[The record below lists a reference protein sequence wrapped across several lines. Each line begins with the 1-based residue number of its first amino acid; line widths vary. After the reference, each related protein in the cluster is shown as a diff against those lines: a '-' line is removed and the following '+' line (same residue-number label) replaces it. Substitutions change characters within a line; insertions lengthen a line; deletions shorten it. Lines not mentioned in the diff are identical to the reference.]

1 MSAWRACY
9 PRQKVH
15 FDMTLREIVVVD
27 YGMGNLRSVKQALL
41 HVAPSNTRISV
52 SENPEQ
58 IIDADAIVFPGQ
70 GAAKACM
77 AALNN
82 IEGLKDAV
90 INAAQNKPFLGIC
103 MGMQVLM
110 THSAENGGVDCLKL
124 FDGEVLPFADQPNWK
139 PEHKIPQMGW
149 NQIMQQQSHPL
160 WHGISNNSRFY
171 FVHSYF
177 VKPANDA
184 ISTGKTEFGLN
195 YTSAIAQGKVFAI
208 QAHPEK
214 SADAGL
220 QLLRNFCAW
229 NGA

>member
-1 MSAWRACY
+1 MS
-9 PRQKVH
+9 
-15 FDMTLREIVVVD
+15 DLREIVVVD

-41 HVAPSNTRISV
+41 HVAPSHCRVSV
-52 SENPEQ
+52 TENSEQ
-58 IIDADAIVFPGQ
+58 ILNADAVVFPGQ

-77 AALNN
+77 TALNN
-82 IEGLKDAV
+82 IEGLHEAV
-90 INAAQNKPFLGIC
+90 MASARQKPFLGIC

-110 THSAENGGVDCLKL
+110 SHSAENGGVDCLNL
-124 FDGEVLPFADQPNWK
+124 FEGRVSAFADQPNWK

-149 NQIMQQQSHPL
+149 NQITHTQSHPL
-160 WHGISNNSRFY
+160 WHDIPNDSRFY

-177 VKPANDA
+177 VTPKESRLTAGTTD
-184 ISTGKTEFGLN
+184 FGLT
-195 YTSAIAQGKVFAI
+195 YTSAIAQANLFAI

-229 NGA
+229 NGE

>member
-1 MSAWRACY
+1 MS
-9 PRQKVH
+9 
-15 FDMTLREIVVVD
+15 LREIVVVD

-41 HVAPSNTRISV
+41 HVAPANTHISV
-52 SENPEQ
+52 SENPTQ
-58 IIDADAIVFPGQ
+58 IANADAIVFPGQ

-77 AALNN
+77 NALNN
-82 IEGLKDAV
+82 IEGLRESV
-90 INAAQNKPFLGIC
+90 LTAAQQKPFLGIC

-110 THSAENGGVDCLKL
+110 SHSAENGGVPCLDLLKG
-124 FDGEVLPFADQPNWK
+124 DVLAFADQLNWN
-139 PEHKIPQMGW
+139 PAHKIPQMGW
-149 NQIMQQQSHPL
+149 NQIAQTLQHPL
-160 WHGISNNSRFY
+160 WQNIENKSRFY

-177 VKPANDA
+177 VKPTDES
-184 ISTGKTEFGLN
+184 ITTGSTEFGLN

-229 NGA
+229 NGQL

>member
-1 MSAWRACY
+1 MA
-9 PRQKVH
+9 
-15 FDMTLREIVVVD
+15 LREIVVVD

-41 HVAPSNTRISV
+41 HVAPANTRISV

-58 IIDADAIVFPGQ
+58 IAHADAVVFPGQ

-77 AALNN
+77 KALNN
-82 IEGLKDAV
+82 IEGLKESVLA
-90 INAAQNKPFLGIC
+90 AAQAKPFLGIC

-110 THSAENGGVDCLKL
+110 SRSAENGGVACLDL
-124 FDGEVLPFADQPNWK
+124 FKGDVSAFANQANWK

-149 NQIMQQQSHPL
+149 NQVKQTQTHPL
-160 WHGISNNSRFY
+160 WHNIEDASRFY

-177 VKPANDA
+177 ITPENKALVAGETD
-184 ISTGKTEFGLN
+184 FGLN
-195 YTSAIAQGKVFAI
+195 YCSAIAQGKVFAI

-229 NGA
+229 NGE

>member
-1 MSAWRACY
+1 MS
-9 PRQKVH
+9 
-15 FDMTLREIVVVD
+15 LREIVVVD

-41 HVAPSNTRISV
+41 KVAPANTRIRV
-52 SENPEQ
+52 SENPDQ
-58 IIDADAIVFPGQ
+58 IMNADAVVFPGQ

-77 AALNN
+77 NALNQ
-82 IEGLKDAV
+82 IENLKESVLTAT
-90 INAAQNKPFLGIC
+90 QTKPFLGIC

-110 THSAENGGVDCLKL
+110 SHSAENGGVACLNVYP
-124 FDGEVLPFADQPNWK
+124 GEVLAFADQPNWNAT
-139 PEHKIPQMGW
+139 HKIPQMGW
-149 NQIMQQQSHPL
+149 NQVAQRLDHPL
-160 WHGISNNSRFY
+160 WHAIEDNSRFY

-177 VKPANDA
+177 VKPSDDGMTAGRTN
-184 ISTGKTEFGLN
+184 FGLN

-229 NGA
+229 NGE

>member
-1 MSAWRACY
+1 MA
-9 PRQKVH
+9 
-15 FDMTLREIVVVD
+15 LREIVVVD

-52 SENPEQ
+52 SEHPEQ
-58 IIDADAIVFPGQ
+58 IANADAVVFPGQ

-77 AALNN
+77 SALNN
-82 IEGLKDAV
+82 IEGLRESV
-90 INAAQNKPFLGIC
+90 LTAANSKPFLGIC

-110 THSAENGGVDCLKL
+110 GHSAENGGVNCLNL
-124 FDGEVLPFADQPNWK
+124 FNGKVLAFAEQPNWK

-149 NQIMQQQSHPL
+149 NQITQQPHPL
-160 WHGISNNSRFY
+160 WHGIRNNSRFY

-177 VKPANDA
+177 VAPEDNLITA
-184 ISTGKTEFGLN
+184 GHTEFGIN
-195 YTSAIAQGKVFAI
+195 YTSAIAKDKVFAI

-229 NGA
+229 NGD

>member
-1 MSAWRACY
+1 MS
-9 PRQKVH
+9 
-15 FDMTLREIVVVD
+15 LREIVVVD

-41 HVAPSNTRISV
+41 KVAPANTRICV
-52 SENPEQ
+52 SENPDQ
-58 IIDADAIVFPGQ
+58 IMNADAVVFPGQ

-77 AALNN
+77 NALNQ
-82 IEGLKDAV
+82 IENLKESVLTAT
-90 INAAQNKPFLGIC
+90 QTKPFLGIC

-110 THSAENGGVDCLKL
+110 SHSAENGGVACLNVYP
-124 FDGEVLPFADQPNWK
+124 GEVLAFADQPNWNAT
-139 PEHKIPQMGW
+139 HKIPQMGW
-149 NQIMQQQSHPL
+149 NQVAQRLDHPL
-160 WHGISNNSRFY
+160 WHAIEDNSRFY

-177 VKPANDA
+177 VKPSDDGMTAGRTN
-184 ISTGKTEFGLN
+184 FGLN

-229 NGA
+229 NGE

>member
-1 MSAWRACY
+1 MA
-9 PRQKVH
+9 
-15 FDMTLREIVVVD
+15 LREIVVVD

-52 SENPEQ
+52 SEHPEQ
-58 IIDADAIVFPGQ
+58 IANADAVVFPGQ

-77 AALNN
+77 NALNN
-82 IEGLKDAV
+82 IEGLRESV
-90 INAAQNKPFLGIC
+90 LTAANSKPFLGIC

-110 THSAENGGVDCLKL
+110 GHSAENGGVNCLNL
-124 FDGEVLPFADQPNWK
+124 FNGKVLAFAEQPNWK

-149 NQIMQQQSHPL
+149 NQITQQPHPL
-160 WHGISNNSRFY
+160 WHGIRNNSRFY

-177 VKPANDA
+177 VAPEDNLITA
-184 ISTGKTEFGLN
+184 GHTEFGIN
-195 YTSAIAQGKVFAI
+195 YTSAIAKDKVFAI

-229 NGA
+229 NGD

>member
-1 MSAWRACY
+1 MS
-9 PRQKVH
+9 
-15 FDMTLREIVVVD
+15 LREIVVVD

-41 HVAPSNTRISV
+41 HVAPANTHISV
-52 SENPEQ
+52 SENPTQ
-58 IIDADAIVFPGQ
+58 IANADAIVFPGQ

-77 AALNN
+77 NALNN
-82 IEGLKDAV
+82 IEGLRESVLA
-90 INAAQNKPFLGIC
+90 AAQQKPFLGIC

-110 THSAENGGVDCLKL
+110 SHSAENGGVPCLDL
-124 FDGEVLPFADQPNWK
+124 FKGNVLAFADQPNWS
-139 PEHKIPQMGW
+139 PAHKIPQMGW
-149 NQIMQQQSHPL
+149 NQIAQTLQHPL
-160 WHGISNNSRFY
+160 WQNIENHSRFY

-177 VKPANDA
+177 VKPTDES
-184 ISTGKTEFGLN
+184 ITTGSTEFGLN

-229 NGA
+229 NGQV